1 MNGRLTVEI
10 AFLGVSFATLVYAFA
25 WKFMGLTLEKEKI
38 FWKHFVWGIQ
48 YLAVLL
54 KEIVVANITVLKIVL
69 SPKKKVHPM
78 IVSFDAP
85 LKKHILQVILADSI
99 TLTPGTITVR
109 LYEEKFEY
117 LGNNKFSTPIV
128 TKEITRSSH
137 GIEIEENANFKISV
151 TNYSEHDVEM
161 DLVDTVK

>member
-1 MNGRLTVEI
+1 MYLLLFFFWIILNGRLTVEI
-10 AFLGVSFATLVYAFA
+10 VFLGVSFATLVYAFA

-69 SPKKKVHPM
+69 SPKKKLHPV

-109 LYEEKFEY
+109 LYEEKFEVHC
-117 LGNNKFSTPIV
+117 LDESMAKGLNDSIF
-128 TKEITRSSH
+128 
-137 GIEIEENANFKISV
+137 
-151 TNYSEHDVEM
+151 
-161 DLVDTVK
+161 VKMLKKWEV